1 MSRDWSGSALG
12 PIEGWPT
19 ALTQAARIC
28 LDSRFPFAIAWG
40 PERVQLYND
49 AFASFCGAKH
59 PSALGQDLRQCWQSA
74 WPVLGSLFDQA
85 GLGESTYLED
95 SCLFL
100 DRAGVLEEAFAT
112 FSFSP
117 LREADENAS
126 VAGVLLTLLETT
138 EKVLTERRTIL
149 LRDVVTA
156 GAGAPTIHEALR
168 QSVQVLD
175 RGRRDVPFAV
185 VYSVVESRAELVAH
199 SQAAPQACCPARL
212 ELRGPDQGWSGAL
225 AAVVASNRPQMLD
238 DLPARFAL
246 GECGPYAEPPGSAL
260 LLPVTLPGALTPSAV
275 LIAARS
281 PRLTLNQEYRAFF
294 QRLSAALSASV
305 VAAHAHE
312 TQRQRA
318 EDLAALDRTKTAF
331 FSNVSHEFRTP
342 LMLVAGPL
350 DDELAEQEQALPEHR
365 RERLAAARRSAQ
377 RLLKLVN
384 TLLDFSRLEAGRTL
398 ARFRPT
404 QLGTLTSELASLF
417 RPAVERAGLTLVV
430 EITPPS
436 QAIFVDRDM
445 WEKIVLNLLSNAFK
459 HTFAGSILVRLGE
472 SDGGVE
478 LTVTDTGVGIA
489 EQQLPKLF
497 ERFHRVIG
505 AQSRTHEGTGIGLAL
520 VRELAR
526 LHGGDARVQSV
537 EGRGSTFSVTL
548 PLGSAH
554 LPLDQV
560 DPDASPRPT
569 GADVS
574 AYVQEALQWSPA
586 PRLVEVSRPKPTD
599 DAHSRTN
606 ARLPKV
612 LLADDNADMRTY
624 ISGLLADAYQV
635 AAVADGQAALEQVH
649 AFRPDLVLTDVMMPQ
664 LSGNGLLRALRDDE
678 RTRQL
683 PVIFLSAR
691 AGEDAAIEGIE
702 AGADDYLSK
711 PFSARELLA
720 RVRTHVAL
728 SRVRRERAEQLEQ
741 SNQELEAFSYSVS
754 HDLRTP
760 LRAID
765 GFSNALL
772 TRKADLL
779 DEEGKDYLSRVR
791 RAAARMGELID
802 ELLSLSRV
810 SRAPLNQSAVSL
822 TKLATH
828 VATNLKE
835 LHPTRDVGFE
845 ADAGITTYADPRLL
859 RIVVENLLDNSWKF
873 TRHQANARIRV
884 GQISTA
890 DVPTFF
896 VEDNGAGFDQTYAQR
911 LFQPFQRLHLE
922 RDYPGTGIGLAIVH
936 RIVSRH
942 GGRVWAEGR
951 ENRGATFYFTLPE
964 TP

>member
-1 MSRDWSGSALG
+1 MSRDWSESSLG
-12 PIEGWPT
+12 PIERWPA
-19 ALTQAARIC
+19 ALTHAARIC
-28 LDSRFPFAIAWG
+28 LESRFPFAIAWG
-40 PERVQLYND
+40 AERVQLYND

-59 PSALGQDLRQCWQSA
+59 PSALGQDLRECWQSA
-74 WPVLGSLFDQA
+74 WPVLESFFDQA
-85 GLGESTYLED
+85 RQGESSYLED

-100 DRAGVLEEAFAT
+100 DRAGALEETFAT

-117 LREADENAS
+117 LRENDEKAA

-138 EKVLTERRTIL
+138 EKVLGERRTVL

-156 GAGAPTIHEALR
+156 GAGAPTIHEALAR
-168 QSVQVLD
+168 SVQVLD
-175 RGRRDVPFAV
+175 RARRDVPFAL
-185 VYSVVESRAELVAH
+185 VYSIAENGAELVAH
-199 SQAAPQACCPARL
+199 TRLAPSACRPARL
-212 ELRGPDQGWSGAL
+212 ELTADGGGWAGAV
-225 AAVVASNRPQMLD
+225 AAVVASNRPQTLD
-238 DLPARFAL
+238 DLQARFQLAD
-246 GECGPYAEPPGSAL
+246 CGPYPEPPAGAL
-260 LLPVTLPGALTPSAV
+260 LLPITLPGAAAPRAV
-275 LIAARS
+275 LIAAQS
-281 PRLTLNQEYRAFF
+281 PRLTLNHEYRAFF
-294 QRLSAALSASV
+294 QRLSTAVLASV

-312 TQRQRA
+312 AQRQRA
-318 EDLAALDRTKTAF
+318 EDLAALDRSKTAF

-342 LMLVAGPL
+342 LTLVVGPL
-350 DDELAEQEQALPEHR
+350 DDELAEQEQLLTEAR
-365 RERLAAARRSAQ
+365 RERLTTARRNAQ

-417 RPAVERAGLTLVV
+417 RPAIERAGLTLVV
-430 EITPPS
+430 EIAPLS
-436 QAIFVDRDM
+436 QPVFVDRDM

-459 HTFAGSILVRLGE
+459 HTFEGSIQVRIGE
-472 SDGGVE
+472 ASGVVK
-478 LTVTDTGVGIA
+478 LSVTDTGVGIA
-489 EQQLPKLF
+489 EQQVPNLF

-505 AQSRTHEGTGIGLAL
+505 AKSRTHEGTGIGLAL

-526 LHGGDARVQSV
+526 LHGGDAQVQSV
-537 EGRGSTFSVTL
+537 EGQGSTFSVTL
-548 PLGSAH
+548 PLGAAH
-554 LPLDQV
+554 LPSDQLDL
-560 DPDASPRPT
+560 DASSAPA

-574 AYVQEALQWSPA
+574 AYVHEALQWSPA
-586 PRLVEVSRPKPTD
+586 TLAEASTQTATG
-599 DAHSRTN
+599 DARTHAN
-606 ARLPKV
+606 VKLPKV
-612 LLADDNADMRTY
+612 LLADDNADMRAY
-624 ISGLLADAYQV
+624 ISGILADAYLV

-649 AFRPDLVLTDVMMPQ
+649 TFRPDLVLADVMMPR

-691 AGEDAAIEGIE
+691 AGEDAAIEGLD

-711 PFSARELLA
+711 PFSARELRA
-720 RVRTHVAL
+720 RVRTHIAL
-728 SRVRRERAEQLEQ
+728 SCVRRERAEQLEQ

-765 GFSNALL
+765 GFSNAIL
-772 TRKADLL
+772 THKADRL
-779 DEEGKDYLSRVR
+779 DEEGKDYLQRVR

-802 ELLSLSRV
+802 ELLNLSRV
-810 SRAPLNQSAVSL
+810 SRAPLSRCSVSF
-822 TKLATH
+822 TKLATQ
-828 VATNLKE
+828 VAASLHE
-835 LHPTRDVGFE
+835 LQPTRNVAFE
-845 ADAGITTYADPRLL
+845 AEADVLTYADPRLL
-859 RIVVENLLDNSWKF
+859 RIVLENLLDNAWKF
-873 TRHQANARIRV
+873 TGHQPSTKVRV
-884 GQISTA
+884 GRIGSA
-890 DVPTFF
+890 DEPTFF

-964 TP
+964 PA